1 MDVTFEE
8 SQPWVILNKIEQ
20 QIKEKIE
27 KYGIPLKKWPGI
39 KINYGIK
46 TGCNE
51 AFIINEDKRKEILSN
66 CITEE
71 ERKKTDK
78 LIRPILRGKDIKCG
92 SYNWAGDYLISTHN
106 GYYDSKNCFI
116 PPIDVNDREFPS
128 LKKHLDEFYDKL
140 YSREDKGYTPYN
152 LRSCAYM
159 DDFDKQKIIYSEIVQ
174 SPKFFLDKKGKFYP
188 EASAFYMLGDFLEEL
203 IEYLNSPLSGWIF
216 KTFYA
221 GGGLGNNGY
230 RYKKCFI
237 TSLPVPH
244 GKSKDFFKNFNFTEE
259 EITYI
264 NQHCK
269 NALKY

>member
-1 MDVTFEE
+1 M
-8 SQPWVILNKIEQ
+8 
-20 QIKEKIE
+20 
-27 KYGIPLKKWPGI
+27 
-39 KINYGIK
+39 
-46 TGCNE
+46 
-51 AFIINEDKRKEILSN
+51 
-66 CITEE
+66 
-71 ERKKTDK
+71 
-78 LIRPILRGKDIKCG
+78 
-92 SYNWAGDYLISTHN
+92 
-106 GYYDSKNCFI
+106 
-116 PPIDVNDREFPS
+116 NDREFPS

-174 SPKFFLDKKGKFYP
+174 SPKFFLDKNGKFYP

-259 EITYI
+259 EIAYI